1 MAHSGINVLLEG
13 SNFSRLMGGLWVSVW
28 IAVVS
33 LFFGLIVGTAF
44 GVLRT
49 TKSRVLRFIL
59 RLYLEIFRIIPT
71 VVLLFLVYYILPRQ
85 LHINMPA
92 DWMAV
97 LAFSLW
103 VAAEFSDIVRGAIQS
118 VPQHQRESGLA
129 IGLTRFQLFRYIL
142 LPQAMKLEV
151 PAAIN
156 LATRVVKTTS
166 PVDDHQ
172 HHGRHQRRSTDHRS
186 QQFNLPNRGV
196 LGLRV
201 NLFLVL
207 HRRLP
212 VVAVG
217 KKANRPAVRR
227 SV

>member
-33 LFFGLIVGTAF
+33 LFFGLIVGTVF

-129 IGLTRFQLFRYIL
+129 PGNEAGSTGRHQLGDPGGQNDL
-142 LPQAMKLEV
+142 
-151 PAAIN
+151 
-156 LATRVVKTTS
+156 

-212 VVAVG
+212 VVVVG

>member
-33 LFFGLIVGTAF
+33 LFFGLIVGTVF

-85 LHINMPA
+85 LHINLPA

-156 LATRVVKTTS
+156 LATR
-166 PVDDHQ
+166 
-172 HHGRHQRRSTDHRS
+172 
-186 QQFNLPNRGV
+186 
-196 LGLRV
+196 
-201 NLFLVL
+201 
-207 HRRLP
+207 
-212 VVAVG
+212 
-217 KKANRPAVRR
+217 
-227 SV
+227 

>member
-33 LFFGLIVGTAF
+33 LFFGLIVGTVF

-118 VPQHQRESGLA
+118 VPRHQRESGLA

-142 LPQAMKLEV
+142 LPQAM
-151 PAAIN
+151 
-156 LATRVVKTTS
+156 
-166 PVDDHQ
+166 
-172 HHGRHQRRSTDHRS
+172 
-186 QQFNLPNRGV
+186 
-196 LGLRV
+196 
-201 NLFLVL
+201 
-207 HRRLP
+207 
-212 VVAVG
+212 
-217 KKANRPAVRR
+217 
-227 SV
+227 

>member
-33 LFFGLIVGTAF
+33 LFFGLIVGTVF

-118 VPQHQRESGLA
+118 VPRHQRESGLA

-166 PVDDHQ
+166 C
-172 HHGRHQRRSTDHRS
+172 
-186 QQFNLPNRGV
+186 
-196 LGLRV
+196 
-201 NLFLVL
+201 
-207 HRRLP
+207 
-212 VVAVG
+212 
-217 KKANRPAVRR
+217 
-227 SV
+227 

>member
-33 LFFGLIVGTAF
+33 LFFGLIVGTVF

-118 VPQHQRESGLA
+118 VPRHQRESGLA

-166 PVDDHQ
+166 W
-172 HHGRHQRRSTDHRS
+172 SM
-186 QQFNLPNRGV
+186 
-196 LGLRV
+196 
-201 NLFLVL
+201 
-207 HRRLP
+207 
-212 VVAVG
+212 
-217 KKANRPAVRR
+217 AVRM
-227 SV
+227 

>member
-33 LFFGLIVGTAF
+33 LFFGLIVGKVF

-118 VPQHQRESGLA
+118 VPQHQRE
-129 IGLTRFQLFRYIL
+129 
-142 LPQAMKLEV
+142 
-151 PAAIN
+151 
-156 LATRVVKTTS
+156 
-166 PVDDHQ
+166 
-172 HHGRHQRRSTDHRS
+172 
-186 QQFNLPNRGV
+186 
-196 LGLRV
+196 
-201 NLFLVL
+201 
-207 HRRLP
+207 
-212 VVAVG
+212 
-217 KKANRPAVRR
+217 
-227 SV
+227 

>member
-33 LFFGLIVGTAF
+33 LFFGLIVGTVF

-71 VVLLFLVYYILPRQ
+71 VVLLFLAYYILPRQ

-166 PVDDHQ
+166 LLMIISIMDVINVGQQIIEANNSTYPTGVFWVYGLIFFLYFIVDYLLSLWARKLTARQ
-172 HHGRHQRRSTDHRS
+172 
-186 QQFNLPNRGV
+186 
-196 LGLRV
+196 
-201 NLFLVL
+201 
-207 HRRLP
+207 
-212 VVAVG
+212 
-217 KKANRPAVRR
+217 
-227 SV
+227 